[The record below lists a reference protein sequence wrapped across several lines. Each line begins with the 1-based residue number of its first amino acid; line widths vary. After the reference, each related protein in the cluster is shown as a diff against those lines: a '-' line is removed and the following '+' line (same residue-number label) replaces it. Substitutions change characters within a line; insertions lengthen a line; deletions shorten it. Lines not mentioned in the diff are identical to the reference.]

1 MIKEALLET
10 GWQATFAF
18 PTASKE
24 NIRLLEL
31 VSWNLFP
38 QTFLLEQKKHF

>member
-10 GWQATFAF
+10 GWQASFAF

-24 NIRLLEL
+24 NIKLLEL
-31 VSWNLFP
+31 VSPRVFGAFFCIYAN
-38 QTFLLEQKKHF
+38 Q